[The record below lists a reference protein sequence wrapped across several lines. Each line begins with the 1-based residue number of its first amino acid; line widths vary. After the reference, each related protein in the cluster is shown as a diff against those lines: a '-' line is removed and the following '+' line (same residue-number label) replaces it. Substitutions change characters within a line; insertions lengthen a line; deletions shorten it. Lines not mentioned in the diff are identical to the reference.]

1 MTSLATDPARAHA
14 VRPRIVYRHSAIVRV
29 THWINA
35 LCFALL
41 LMSGLQIFNAHP
53 ALYWGQASTFDR
65 PFLSLGAEEGAN
77 GDVKGVTT
85 VLGHSF
91 NTTGILG
98 ASRDDAGE
106 MAARGFPTWITI
118 HSYQDL
124 ATGRRWHFFFAWI
137 LALNGLVYFGN
148 LVTKRRMTRDFA
160 LSLAELRSI
169 PHAIVDHARLR
180 FPKGDA
186 ALHYNVLQKLA
197 YLSVIIAFPVLVL
210 AGLTMSPGVDSGF
223 PWLLELFGGRQ
234 SARTIHFLLA
244 SYLVLFLLVHLVVV
258 LVSGVFNDMRSM
270 ITGRYRIEEE
280 KP

>member
-1 MTSLATDPARAHA
+1 MSSLATDPAGAHA

-35 LCFALL
+35 LCFVLL

-65 PFLSLGAEEGAN
+65 PFLSLGAEEDAN
-77 GDVKGVTT
+77 GVVKGVTT

-91 NTTGILG
+91 NTTGVLG
-98 ASRDDAGE
+98 ASRDDDGE

-118 HSYQDL
+118 PSYQDL

-148 LVTKRRMTRDFA
+148 LIAKRRVTRDFA
-160 LSLAELRSI
+160 LSSAELRSI
-169 PHAIVDHARLR
+169 PHAILEHTRLR

-197 YLSVIIAFPVLVL
+197 YLSVIIAFPVLIL

-244 SYLVLFLLVHLVVV
+244 SYLVLFLLVHLIMV
-258 LVSGVFNDMRSM
+258 LVSGVFNNMRSM

-280 KP
+280 NP